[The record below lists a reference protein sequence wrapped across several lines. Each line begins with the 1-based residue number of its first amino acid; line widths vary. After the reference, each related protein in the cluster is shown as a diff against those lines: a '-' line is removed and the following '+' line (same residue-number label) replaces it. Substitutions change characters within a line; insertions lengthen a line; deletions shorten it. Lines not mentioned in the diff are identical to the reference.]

1 MFDFGEIQQAILFG
15 KDSLATELTQ
25 KAINEECAPRDI
37 LSQGLIAGMDVVGTK
52 FKNGEYYLP
61 QVLLAARAMKAALV
75 LLHPLIVRAGIQ
87 PVGTF
92 VLGTVKGDLHD
103 VGKNLVAMLF
113 QGAGFNVID
122 LGIDV
127 SSEKFVEAVREN
139 KPEIMG
145 MSSLL
150 TTTMREMQDVIQALQ
165 EAGLRDKV
173 KIMVGGA
180 PITQQYA
187 DKIGAD
193 AYALDG
199 ATAVEM
205 AIAMLN

>member
-1 MFDFGEIQQAILFG
+1 MFDFGELQQAIILG
-15 KDSLATELTQ
+15 KGPLATELTQ
-25 KAINEECAPRDI
+25 KAINEECVPKDI
-37 LSQGLIAGMDVVGTK
+37 LNQGLIAGMDVVGVK

-61 QVLLAARAMKAALV
+61 QVLLAARAMKAAVV
-75 LLHPLIVRAGIQ
+75 LLHPLIVSAGIQ
-87 PVGTF
+87 PIGTL

-122 LGIDV
+122 LGVDV

-139 KPEIMG
+139 KPDILG

-150 TTTMREMQDVIQALQ
+150 TTSMREMQDVIQALQ

-180 PITQQYA
+180 PITQQFA

-193 AYALDG
+193 AYALEG
-199 ATAVEM
+199 GTAVEM
-205 AIAMLN
+205 AKAMVN